1 MSTVLYSVDK
11 ELLYPLFVSVLQSSQ
26 NINSVNFFKKKNL
39 FIWLYWVLVAHAS
52 SLQHAGF
59 FFSCSMWNLL
69 VVVCKISAASCGI

>member
-11 ELLYPLFVSVLQSSQ
+11 ELLYLLFVSVLQSSQ

-59 FFSCSMWNLL
+59 FF
-69 VVVCKISAASCGI
+69 